1 VVVTDEGDMAA
12 RTKQLAKDLLDQLD
26 EPESK
31 ERAEYQAQKEREDRE
46 ALEKFYIATGQVKP
60 EQVMQRALVELAD
73 QIERLNPPDGDFEA
87 VEVPFTLHDRKA
99 ILRFGPSP
107 SSPDKR
113 YVELSIA
120 SESGLSTSSQ
130 WLEKATNA
138 ELVAYLRKPE
148 VIADTI
154 ATSEELAQ
162 SLASHRL
169 A

>member
-1 VVVTDEGDMAA
+1 VTDEGDMAA
-12 RTKQLAKDLLDQLD
+12 RSKQLAKDLLEQMD
-26 EPESK
+26 EPQSK
-31 ERAEYQAQKEREDRE
+31 ERAEYEAQKEREDHE
-46 ALEKFYIATGQVKP
+46 ALERFYVATGQVKP

-73 QIERLNPPDGDFEA
+73 KIERMNPRGEFEP
-87 VEVPFTLHDRKA
+87 VEVPLTLGGRKA
-99 ILRFGPSP
+99 ILRFAPSP
-107 SSPDKR
+107 SKPDKR

-130 WLEKATNA
+130 WLDSGTNA

-148 VIADTI
+148 VIADTL

>member
-1 VVVTDEGDMAA
+1 VTDEGDMAA
-12 RTKQLAKDLLDQLD
+12 RSKQLAKDLLEQMD
-26 EPESK
+26 EPQSK
-31 ERAEYQAQKEREDRE
+31 ERAEYEAQKEREDRE
-46 ALEKFYIATGQVKP
+46 ALERFYVATGQVKP
-60 EQVMQRALVELAD
+60 EQIMQRALVELAD
-73 QIERLNPPDGDFEA
+73 KIERMNPPGEFEP
-87 VEVPFTLHDRKA
+87 VEVPLTLGGRKA
-99 ILRFGPSP
+99 VLRFAPSP
-107 SSPDKR
+107 SKPDKR

-130 WLEKATNA
+130 WLDSGTNA

-148 VIADTI
+148 VIADTL